1 MYFIRKLND
10 NGTSQILCKTGCTH
24 NGAHFINYPY
34 KREGYKSYDRA
45 KQRLYKV
52 LALYPEYN
60 LDILCFA
67 CD

>member
-10 NGTSQILCKTGCTH
+10 NGTSEILCKTGCTH
-24 NGAHFINYPY
+24 NGVSFVNYPY
-34 KREGYKSYDRA
+34 EMEGYKSYDRA